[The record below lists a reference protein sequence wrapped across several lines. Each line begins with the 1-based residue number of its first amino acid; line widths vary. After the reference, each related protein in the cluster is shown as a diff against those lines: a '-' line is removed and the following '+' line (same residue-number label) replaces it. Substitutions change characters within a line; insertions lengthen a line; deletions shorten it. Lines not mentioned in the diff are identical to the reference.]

1 MPLRG
6 FVSLISRCTETYH
19 IDFLSEKVNFAFGEL
34 DRFPPCLRFHM
45 RIPYE
50 QAIERLG
57 LLANL
62 CSFDPVVIGTL
73 PLGIDLCSSDI
84 DIACSCDAFDLFAD
98 VTTRQFESQDGFQ
111 VRHGIFQEH
120 ASIVV
125 QFNAHGWDV
134 DIFCQPI
141 PTAKQW
147 GVRHFRVEQRL
158 LALSPCLTSTVME
171 LKRSGLKTEPAFA
184 KALGLSGEPYEAI
197 LRLEHC
203 DDRELLA
210 LSGMS

>member
-1 MPLRG
+1 
-6 FVSLISRCTETYH
+6 
-19 IDFLSEKVNFAFGEL
+19 
-34 DRFPPCLRFHM
+34 M
-45 RIPYE
+45 RISYE

-62 CSFDPVVIGTL
+62 CSFDPIVIGTL
-73 PLGIDLCSSDI
+73 PLGIDVSSSDI
-84 DIACSCDAFDLFAD
+84 DIACSCDDLDLFAD
-98 VTTRQFESQDGFQ
+98 FTTRQYESQDGFQ
-111 VRHGIFQEH
+111 VRHGIFQDH

-125 QFNAHGWDV
+125 QFKALGWDV

-147 GVRHFRVEQRL
+147 GVRHFRIEQRL
-158 LALSPCLTSTVME
+158 LALSPSLKSTVTE

-184 KALGLSGEPYEAI
+184 KALGLSGEPYGAI
-197 LRLEHC
+197 LGLEQF

-210 LSGMS
+210 LSGIQ

>member
-1 MPLRG
+1 
-6 FVSLISRCTETYH
+6 
-19 IDFLSEKVNFAFGEL
+19 
-34 DRFPPCLRFHM
+34 M

-62 CSFDPVVIGTL
+62 CSFDPIVIGTL
-73 PLGIDLCSSDI
+73 PLEIDVSSSDI
-84 DIACSCDAFDLFAD
+84 DIACSCDDLDRFAEF
-98 VTTRQFESQDGFQ
+98 TSRQYESQDGFQ
-111 VRHGIFQEH
+111 VRHSIFQEH

-125 QFNAHGWDV
+125 QFHALGWDV

-158 LALSPCLTSTVME
+158 LVLSPGLKSAVTE
-171 LKRSGLKTEPAFA
+171 LKCSGLKTEPAFA
-184 KALGLSGEPYEAI
+184 KALGLSGESYAAI
-197 LRLEHC
+197 LGLEHC

-210 LSGMS
+210 LSGM